1 MKLKKDK
8 EFNKNQQL
16 AAQEILDAQEEE
28 KVDLYSMDVAVER
41 VEGGLVGTLRIDND
55 INKPI
60 FKPGDLVALRR
71 PNRLQIK
78 DFVLYES
85 HDEYFL
91 RRIIKFVEDDIYVA
105 GDNEKEYRII
115 RQSDVVA
122 KVISRQRKLKNLS
135 FALTPK
141 KKFYTFKKVNL
152 AKLRL
157 GNRVTNYEQE
167 VNDESLELAAMAAQ
181 KQAQEAK
188 QQYKYDFDLET
199 DLQSFIN
206 PDTLV
211 MEIRNAMNGTPD
223 ETTDG
228 EEEIEYVDEEGNVIN
243 PEDIEDAEDE
253 EQIEYVDE
261 EGNPIEVDEEAL
273 GADGDLT
280 ESSEEITEE
289 DEENKSEE

>member
-1 MKLKKDK
+1 MKLKKEK
-8 EFNKNQQL
+8 ENNKNQQTNMD
-16 AAQEILDAQEEE
+16 EILKAQEEE
-28 KVDLYSMDVAVER
+28 KVDLYSMEVAVER

-60 FKPGDLVALRR
+60 FKKGDYVTLRR

-85 HDEYFL
+85 HEEYFL

-105 GDNEKEYRII
+105 GDNEHEYHII
-115 RQSDVVA
+115 RQNDVVA

-167 VNDESLELAAMAAQ
+167 INDESLELAALAAE
-181 KQAQEAK
+181 KQTQESK
-188 QQYKYDFDLET
+188 QQYKYDFDLDT

-211 MEIRNAMNGTPD
+211 MEIKNAMSGQASD
-223 ETTDG
+223 EG
-228 EEEIEYVDEEGNVIN
+228 AEEEIQYVDEEGNIIN
-243 PEDIEDAEDE
+243 PDDIDTENEEDE
-253 EQIEYVDE
+253 EEIQYVDE
-261 EGNPIEVDEEAL
+261 EGNPIEVDEADLIEENEEADTL
-273 GADGDLT
+273 D
-280 ESSEEITEE
+280 ESSE
-289 DEENKSEE
+289 KSEE

>member
-1 MKLKKDK
+1 MKLTKDK
-8 EFNKNQQL
+8 VNNKNQQNDVE
-16 AAQEILDAQEEE
+16 EILKAQEEE
-28 KVDLYSMDVAVER
+28 KIDLYSMEVAVER

-55 INKPI
+55 MNKPI
-60 FKPGDLVALRR
+60 FKKGDLVSLRR
-71 PNRLQIK
+71 PTRLQIR

-85 HDEYFL
+85 HEEYFL

-105 GDNEKEYRII
+105 GDNEREYHII

-167 VNDESLELAAMAAQ
+167 TNDESLELAALAAE

-188 QQYKYDFDLET
+188 QQYKYDFDLDT

-211 MEIRNAMNGTPD
+211 MEIKNAMNAPQEEST
-223 ETTDG
+223 E
-228 EEEIEYVDEEGNVIN
+228 EEEIQYVDEEGNIIN
-243 PEDIEDAEDE
+243 PEDIEDEEDE

-261 EGNPIEVDEEAL
+261 EGNVIEVDEETLAAQEAEEL
-273 GADGDLT
+273 EKEEAQED
-280 ESSEEITEE
+280 SSDEPVEE
-289 DEENKSEE
+289 

>member
-8 EFNKNQQL
+8 VNNKNQQNI
-16 AAQEILDAQEEE
+16 ADEILKAQEEE
-28 KVDLYSMDVAVER
+28 KIDLYSMEVAVER

-60 FKPGDLVALRR
+60 FKKGDLVTLRR

-85 HDEYFL
+85 HEEYFL
-91 RRIIKFVEDDIYVA
+91 RRIIKFVQDDIYVA
-105 GDNEKEYRII
+105 GDHEHEYHII

-141 KKFYTFKKVNL
+141 NKFYTFKKVNL

-167 VNDESLELAAMAAQ
+167 INDESLELAALAAE

-188 QQYKYDFDLET
+188 QQYKYDFDLDA

-211 MEIRNAMNGTPD
+211 MEIKNAMNGTPV
-223 ETTDG
+223 EEDG
-228 EEEIEYVDEEGNVIN
+228 EEEIQYVDEEGNIIN
-243 PEDIEDAEDE
+243 PEDLEEEEDE

-261 EGNPIEVDEEAL
+261 EGNVIEVDEETLAAQEAEEVYEDETL
-273 GADGDLT
+273 D
-280 ESSEEITEE
+280 ESSNES
-289 DEENKSEE
+289 DK